1 MGKQPPVLIYEY
13 VEHLTECAGRG
24 RGDEHCSCG
33 AVNRLD
39 DIERAWALLW
49 SVQTSDRAVQNAR
62 RLLSE
67 MIDQDG
73 RRRGIGALKP
83 HEMPA
88 GPTAEMMAPDFDAAR
103 SEAQPSGYDGSKSLG
118 ERLYAVISGELG
130 SLAWPDLTDYQRTA
144 WEKAAVTFTAS
155 LSGGEGEGKAC
166 AGPARERRGDPSPAQ
181 PADALRPGEPEDHLS
196 QLSRIFGRKVTR
208 FKVPGR
214 VDGIQRMEVGF
225 ADGDSI
231 TTTGADVDSAWRA
244 LLAEAETATPDPSNT
259 QAQKMEE
266 G

>member
-1 MGKQPPVLIYEY
+1 MGKQPPALIYEY

-88 GPTAEMMAPDFDAAR
+88 GPTVEMMAPDFDAAR

-118 ERLYAVISGELG
+118 ERLFDAVAAAEPGSKVVPWSELD
-130 SLAWPDLTDYQRTA
+130 PDVQMKM
-144 WEKAAVTFTAS
+144 EKAALTFTAS
-155 LSGGEGEGKAC
+155 LSDAS
-166 AGPARERRGDPSPAQ
+166 PSSGD
-181 PADALRPGEPEDHLS
+181 E
-196 QLSRIFGRKVTR
+196 
-208 FKVPGR
+208 
-214 VDGIQRMEVGF
+214 
-225 ADGDSI
+225 
-231 TTTGADVDSAWRA
+231 
-244 LLAEAETATPDPSNT
+244 
-259 QAQKMEE
+259 
-266 G
+266 

>member
-103 SEAQPSGYDGSKSLG
+103 SEAQPSGYDGGKSLG
-118 ERLYAVISGELG
+118 ERLCEAVAGAGFLVPVAYQNLG
-130 SLAWPDLTDYQRTA
+130 AEGQARYER
-144 WEKAAVTFTAS
+144 AALTFTAS
-155 LSGGEGEGKAC
+155 LSDASPK
-166 AGPARERRGDPSPAQ
+166 PSSDEQ
-181 PADALRPGEPEDHLS
+181 
-196 QLSRIFGRKVTR
+196 
-208 FKVPGR
+208 
-214 VDGIQRMEVGF
+214 
-225 ADGDSI
+225 
-231 TTTGADVDSAWRA
+231 
-244 LLAEAETATPDPSNT
+244 ET
-259 QAQKMEE
+259 
-266 G
+266 

>member
-13 VEHLTECAGRG
+13 MEHLAECAGRG

-49 SVQTSDRAVQNAR
+49 SVQTSGRAVQNAR

-67 MIDQDG
+67 MIDQGG

-103 SEAQPSGYDGSKSLG
+103 SEAQPSGYDGGKSLG
-118 ERLYAVISGELG
+118 EKDLNELWEILDDWAG
-130 SLAWPDLTDYQRTA
+130 GLLPRAEVSSKVNAW
-144 WEKAAVTFTAS
+144 AALTFTAS
-155 LSGGEGEGKAC
+155 LSDAS
-166 AGPARERRGDPSPAQ
+166 PSSGD
-181 PADALRPGEPEDHLS
+181 E
-196 QLSRIFGRKVTR
+196 
-208 FKVPGR
+208 
-214 VDGIQRMEVGF
+214 
-225 ADGDSI
+225 
-231 TTTGADVDSAWRA
+231 
-244 LLAEAETATPDPSNT
+244 
-259 QAQKMEE
+259 
-266 G
+266 